1 MNLCIL
7 IGRIISDIE
16 FKLIINS
23 KNKSIAEFE
32 IETLDSNIAKVYGYN
47 EVADYCY
54 RKLSKNDSILIEG
67 RISQS
72 GKVKIKNME
81 TFEN

>member
-7 IGRIISDIE
+7 MGKIISDIE
-16 FKLIINS
+16 FKFIINS

-32 IETLDSNIAKVYGYN
+32 IETLNSNIAKVYGYN

-67 RISQS
+67 RISQN
-72 GKVKIKNME
+72 GKVEIKQIRKS
-81 TFEN
+81 F